1 MLQEHT
7 SCMHFAMLERSVSST
22 PGSVEASHTE
32 SDQWQSFEGR
42 MRRRRAER
50 CLARASAALD
60 AGLIE
65 DARQAWAEAKDLDP
79 TSPAL
84 AALETGIAR
93 RAPPENAVDLDVPPE
108 TVQAGG
114 ESGRSR
120 RVGAVLAASAV
131 VALAAL
137 AAGRTWTRP
146 FQEPTR
152 SSPAR
157 TDIALGAP
165 AGISEPAPVSLE
177 PPLQPADPEPA
188 PIRDAVPPPE
198 PLEPAARADV
208 PPASVD
214 VPRDSR
220 PVELVPPAD
229 PVPLEPSALPAVDIT
244 PPAAAPPP
252 AAALPARADITP
264 AAAAVESESTSRL
277 AAATAAIRRTLDQYE
292 AAYSQLDA
300 SAARAVWP
308 TVDQRALARAF
319 DGLAAQ
325 EISLNACDV
334 LVNGATAR
342 ATCSGQATWTAKV
355 GGGRQTQPRR
365 WAFEL
370 RSADGTWQIVRADT
384 R

>member
-1 MLQEHT
+1 
-7 SCMHFAMLERSVSST
+7 MHSAMLDRSVSST
-22 PGSVEASHTE
+22 PVSVEASHTE

-65 DARQAWAEAKDLDP
+65 DARQAWAEAKELDP
-79 TSPAL
+79 TLPAL
-84 AALETGIAR
+84 TALETGIAR
-93 RAPPENAVDLDVPPE
+93 SAAQEDPADLHLPVE
-108 TVQAGG
+108 TVPAGG
-114 ESGRSR
+114 ESGRYR

-146 FQEPTR
+146 FQEPPR

-157 TDIALGAP
+157 ADIVLRAP
-165 AGISEPAPVSLE
+165 DGTSEPAPVALE
-177 PPLQPADPEPA
+177 APLQPGDPEPA
-188 PIRDAVPPPE
+188 PIRESAPPPE
-198 PLEPAARADV
+198 PLEPAARADIA
-208 PPASVD
+208 PARVD
-214 VPRDSR
+214 VPRASTA
-220 PVELVPPAD
+220 VELAPLSD
-229 PVPLEPSALPAVDIT
+229 PVPLEPTALPAVEIT
-244 PPAAAPPP
+244 PPAAAPALP
-252 AAALPARADITP
+252 ATLPARADVTP
-264 AAAAVESESTSRL
+264 AASPAESESTSRL

-325 EISLNACDV
+325 EVSLKACDV
-334 LVNGATAR
+334 LVNGPTAR
-342 ATCSGQATWTAKV
+342 ATCSGEATWTAKV

-370 RSADGTWQIVRADT
+370 RNADGTWQIVRADT